1 MALDYKFSQ
10 DQAADFICE
19 RNEARDD
26 ARKLRDALDNLL
38 GFLDDNNAYDKF
50 SEHPIVR
57 NRYTQV
63 HDDGDRAVRGV

>member
-1 MALDYKFSQ
+1 MATLGITQEYIDTTEHER
-10 DQAADFICE
+10 DEALADAKKC
-19 RNEARDD
+19 
-26 ARKLRDALDNLL
+26 RDALDNLL

-63 HDDGDRAVRGV
+63 HNDGDRAVRGV